1 MKEIILNFNILYYF
15 TDDKVIF
22 NASDIIGDI
31 NLDIF
36 NDLEYLIGD
45 INLDIFN
52 DLENLM
58 IYNQLNILNL

>member
-1 MKEIILNFNILYYF
+1 MKEIILNFDILYYF

-36 NDLEYLIGD
+36 NDLEYLIGFK
-45 INLDIFN
+45 NYSN
-52 DLENLM
+52 
-58 IYNQLNILNL
+58 NI